1 MSNTRAR
8 MIHAAIAASA
18 AVAIAAPA
26 HAAAQTRSYNIE
38 GKALSSALKEFGR
51 VSGHHLLFQ
60 ESLVRGK
67 TAPALKGS
75 FSVDDALARL
85 LRGSGLRGERTA
97 NGSIIIRAAM
107 IGPVSAVE
115 PAQIEAAQMADDQT
129 GAIDIVVT
137 AQRRAERLL
146 EVPVAVSAVQGD
158 VIDSQGLH
166 NVEDIQTLVPSLSLQ
181 RQGTSGNSSLFLRG
195 VGTISFSTGNEP
207 SVSTVI
213 DGVVMARSGQAFGDV
228 YDIERIEVLRGPQGT
243 LFGKNAS
250 AGVIN
255 IITKRPT
262 RDFEASFLAEAYTG
276 NEYRGRIS
284 VSGPINDDVRARLTG
299 FAGSYDGNFTNL
311 YHDTKVNGYRRRGV
325 RGVVEADVTADL
337 TLTAIADWAKGDDD
351 CCVGA
356 RAQSDGGILDAT
368 TGIAPRNVG
377 TGVDENI
384 RVVNEDL
391 ISHGDDEAWGVSLQ
405 ADQRLGE
412 GTLTSITAYRT
423 WQNVEVRD
431 GDFSPTQHDPLRPAY
446 INTVFTHDN
455 GVEKWRQF
463 SQELRYASPTG
474 GAFDYQIGAMYWT
487 AHSDRTFTRQSGR
500 CNAFAPGT
508 VVAQLPRD
516 ATGYQP
522 CTGAAVRPTYAAAT
536 AVFGSEF
543 RNLSA
548 FGQAT
553 YHFTPELSLT
563 GGLRYTNDRVSFD
576 YTLTNT
582 TNNVVGPGVL
592 VTAIPLSNTTRANN
606 VSGKVSIGYM
616 PSRNF
621 NTYASYT
628 RGYKGPAFNLF
639 YNLGTNDPAIAAI
652 RRRPISPE
660 TVDSFEVGAKGAF
673 LDNRLTFSIAAFYAK
688 YHNYQADNRIFIDGI
703 NTTFFTNAGET
714 STRGVEVDLRLQ
726 PTRDFVVY
734 GGVAYAD
741 AQVDDFTPPPGA
753 TGAATSLPGQD
764 LPFAP
769 KFKGALTAENRFRT
783 ALPFDVVASTTATF
797 EGQKYATFGE
807 PADARI
813 KDYVIWN
820 ASIALVDQRDRYR
833 LAFLVRNILDESYY
847 TGIAGG
853 QGGIRIRVPRLADRY
868 AGIQLSGKF

>member
-1 MSNTRAR
+1 MTFTDRAATIR
-8 MIHAAIAASA
+8 AIAMAGA
-18 AVAIAAPA
+18 MIVAVAPA
-26 HAAAQTRSYNIE
+26 SAAAQTHSYNIAPTTLSNAL
-38 GKALSSALKEFGR
+38 KALGR
-51 VSGHHLLFQ
+51 TSGHHLLFQ
-60 ESLVRGK
+60 EDMVRDK
-67 TAPALKGS
+67 LAPALKGN
-75 FSVDDALARL
+75 FSVDDALSRL
-85 LRGSGLRGERTA
+85 LQGSNLHAQRMP
-97 NGSIIIRAAM
+97 NGSILIRLMAAN
-107 IGPVSAVE
+107 
-115 PAQIEAAQMADDQT
+115 PAAAQS
-129 GAIDIVVT
+129 GAMEDNAPVVSDIVVT
-137 AQRRAERLL
+137 AQRRTERLI
-146 EVPVAVSAVQGD
+146 EVPVAVSAIQGN
-158 VIDSQGLH
+158 VIDDQGLH
-166 NVEDIQTLVPSLSLQ
+166 NVEDIQTLVPALSLQ

-195 VGTISFSTGNEP
+195 IGTISFSTGNEP

-228 YDIERIEVLRGPQGT
+228 YDVERIEVLRGPQGT

-262 RDFEASFLAEAYTG
+262 REFEASFLAEAYTG
-276 NEYRGRIS
+276 NEFRLRAS
-284 VSGPINDDVRARLTG
+284 SSGPLSDAVRARITG
-299 FAGSYDGNFTNL
+299 FVGKFDGNFTNL
-311 YHDTKVNGYRRRGV
+311 YYNKKVNGYDRRGV
-325 RGVVEADVTADL
+325 RGVVEADVTDRL
-337 TLTAIADWAKGDDD
+337 TVTVIGDWAKGDDE

-368 TGIAPRNVG
+368 TGIVPRNIG
-377 TGVDENI
+377 NGVDANI

-391 ISHGDDEAWGVSLQ
+391 ISRGDDEVYGISMQ
-405 ADQRLGE
+405 ADQQVGD

-423 WQNVEVRD
+423 WKNVEVRD
-431 GDFSPTQHDPLRPAY
+431 GDFSPTQQNPLRPVY
-446 INTVFTHDN
+446 INTVFTHDS
-455 GVEKWRQF
+455 GTEKWRQF

-487 AHSDRTFTRQSGR
+487 ALSDRTFTRESGR

-508 VVAQLPRD
+508 VVANLPRD

-553 YHFTPELSLT
+553 YHFTPKLSVT

-582 TNNVVGPGVL
+582 TGNVVGPGVL
-592 VTAIPLSNTTRANN
+592 VTAIPLLNSTTSNNL
-606 VSGKVSIGYM
+606 SGKISIGFM
-616 PSRNF
+616 PSRDF
-621 NTYASYT
+621 NTYISYT

-639 YNLGTNDPAIAAI
+639 YNLGTNDPALAAI
-652 RRRPISPE
+652 RRLPISPE
-660 TVDSFEVGAKGAF
+660 TVDSFEIGAKGA
-673 LDNRLTFSIAAFYAK
+673 LLNGRLTFGIAAFYAK
-688 YHNYQADNRIFIDGI
+688 YYNYQADNRIFIDGI

-714 STRGVEVDLRLQ
+714 STRGVELDFRLQ
-726 PTRDFVVY
+726 PTRDFAVF

-753 TGAATSLPGQD
+753 TGAATSLPGQA

-769 KFKGALTAENRFRT
+769 KFKGAITGENRFRT
-783 ALPFDVVASTTATF
+783 SLPVDFIVGTTATF
-797 EGQKYATFGE
+797 EGVKYATFGE
-807 PADARI
+807 PVDARI
-813 KDYVIWN
+813 RDYVLWN
-820 ASIALVDQRDRYR
+820 ASLAIVDQRDRFK
-833 LAFLVRNILDESYY
+833 LAFLVKNILDQSYY

-853 QGGIRIRVPRLADRY
+853 QGGIRIRIPRNADRY
-868 AGIQLSGKF
+868 AGVQLSGKF